1 MSHFA
6 YRILPP
12 RGDFAATLTS
22 GEAETMGRHFDYIK
36 ALHGAGRIVFVG
48 RTENGD
54 WGLCVFE
61 AEDEHRARAVAE
73 ADPAVAAGLMRYELH
88 AFRTVFERGA

>member
-12 RGDFAATLTS
+12 RADFAATLTPE
-22 GEAETMGRHFDYIK
+22 EAETMGRHFTYIEQ
-36 ALHGAGRIVFVG
+36 LHGEGRIVFVG

-61 AEDEHRARAVAE
+61 AEDESRARAVAE
-73 ADPAVAAGLMRYELH
+73 ADPAIASGLMRCELH
-88 AFRTVFERGA
+88 AFRTVFERLA